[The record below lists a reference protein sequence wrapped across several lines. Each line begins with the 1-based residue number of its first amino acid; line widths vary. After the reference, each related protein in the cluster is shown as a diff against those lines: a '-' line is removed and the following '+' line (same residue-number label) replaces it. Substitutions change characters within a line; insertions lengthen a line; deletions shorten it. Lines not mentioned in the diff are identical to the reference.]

1 MFLEHTALRYTCT
14 HTLSVKTIFVFS
26 QARTCIRHASCNG
39 GNGAWSE
46 GGEGDGVAAWRALS
60 LSLSPQPEFYSF
72 PLRLTFPLLIF
83 PAPTL
88 TAPPSQPPRRVHF
101 LIRRSFSSHPPPSP
115 PSASPRPARCAHLGN
130 SRLHQQPAR
139 PFAARSCGAC
149 ALRRHRP
156 PPPLPRQ
163 SYAKYVRSPRGP
175 ASVMGS
181 RRRRRRRR
189 LRERSFL
196 ASGVP
201 SSPRTGGEPG
211 C

>member
-1 MFLEHTALRYTCT
+1 M
-14 HTLSVKTIFVFS
+14 
-26 QARTCIRHASCNG
+26 G
-39 GNGAWSE
+39 W

-60 LSLSPQPEFYSF
+60 LSLSPQPEFCSF

-83 PAPTL
+83 PASTL
-88 TAPPSQPPRRVHF
+88 TAPLSQPPRRVHF
-101 LIRRSFSSHPPPSP
+101 LIRRSFSSHLPPSP
-115 PSASPRPARCAHLGN
+115 PSASPCPPRCAHLGN
-130 SRLHQQPAR
+130 SKLHQQPAR

-149 ALRRHRP
+149 ALRRRRP

-181 RRRRRRRR
+181 RRRR